1 LGIFV
6 TLTRVDLWS
15 RFALVLATVFTL
27 FSLDAARPVLAD
39 CVQNGLNVVC
49 SGASPGGFDAAG
61 QPGLNV
67 LVQSG
72 AAVGTGLSLD
82 ANNVVSNLGAITVG
96 NGANAI
102 VASTGNQIS
111 SSGTITG
118 GDGANGIFAS
128 DNTTV
133 NHSGIITIGN
143 GGGVGIF
150 VSGPGS
156 ILNSGTITAGD
167 LGSGIAG
174 FTATNTGTI
183 NVGNGGVGIVGTRDG
198 GTLINRGLINAGPSG
213 IGIQSFNNSLTV
225 TNSGVIVFGD
235 CGAGIQVTGTGNTV
249 NNSGVISDSGC
260 GGIGIMTGA
269 GGTVTNSGAIT
280 VGDFGGGIIGDVG
293 TNVNNSGVIV
303 AGPSGI
309 GIFTGGN
316 IVNSG
321 TVIVGDTIGFGG
333 GLIGQGDNLSILN
346 SGTIIGGVGTP
357 GMIVLGDFGTL
368 TNSGTIVVGQDGG
381 GMVADGNNASI
392 ANSGFIATGED
403 GIGIGLQGNAGIVT
417 NSGTITVGACGVG
430 INSSPGS
437 GASIT
442 NSGRIIGD
450 GCSATGVSLGN
461 NDTLTNS
468 GLIQAPV
475 TGFSVLASGGNNTV
489 FNSGTLDGP
498 INVAGGNNLVTN
510 AGLIT
515 VSAPLTPGAGVAH
528 TVDGVFTQNASGTLA
543 LRVGTNPT
551 ASNFDTLAVTGV
563 ANLGGTLR
571 AAVQPGLYGSS
582 TTYAGVLT
590 FASSTGSFASVES
603 GLLFLNAS
611 AVYNSTSIDLVLTR
625 LPFNQF
631 PGGGSNGRAVGNAL
645 EAQYSTSL
653 TGTAAAFYSQL
664 LQSTAPNTLAQLS
677 GEIASA
683 GQNASFGAFSQ
694 LFGTVFGQINTSRT
708 AGTGQAQAANGQ
720 RLSAQVAEACIGDA
734 CQDGPSGRR
743 VNYWAQGFGA
753 AGSYDANASVGS
765 TAVSVTSGGGATG
778 IDVYVTPGLLLGAM
792 LGTTSAGFTMA
803 DLASTGTSQA
813 IVFGAYSSY
822 TAGAAYLDAALAY
835 GIGSFTTQRFVG
847 TGSISEQVNGA
858 FSGSQYGGRVEG
870 GRRFEIDRSAITPY
884 ANLTVQA
891 LQQNAYTEVSRNIAT
906 GAAGLTGLNV
916 QAQTTTSVRSVLGA
930 EFATTFAPT
939 EDLVFRPRARLG
951 WAHEFN
957 TYRASTAS
965 FAALGPGV
973 PFTVQGA
980 SPASDA
986 VVVQA
991 AVEVEVG
998 RMFRIYGQFDGDFAS
1013 TARSYAGTGGI
1024 RLVW

>member
-1 LGIFV
+1 M
-6 TLTRVDLWS
+6 RVGALL
-15 RFALVLATVFTL
+15 RFALLLAT
-27 FSLDAARPVLAD
+27 SLTVLSFGTARPALAD
-39 CVQNGLNVVC
+39 CVLTGTTVVC
-49 SGASPGGFDAAG
+49 SGNSPGGFEAG
-61 QPGLNV
+61 VGINGLTV
-67 LVQSG
+67 TVQTD
-72 AAVGTGLSLD
+72 AAVGTGITLNDNSS
-82 ANNVVSNLGAITVG
+82 VSNFGTVSVGDGTAAITANDFNTIVNSGGIAAGISGSGVEVNTGGSVANSGMITVG
-96 NGANAI
+96 D
-102 VASTGNQIS
+102 
-111 SSGTITG
+111 SGFGIL
-118 GDGANGIFAS
+118 ANG
-128 DNTTV
+128 DNV
-133 NHSGIITIGN
+133 NIG
-143 GGGVGIF
+143 
-150 VSGPGS
+150 
-156 ILNSGTITAGD
+156 NSGTI
-167 LGSGIAG
+167 
-174 FTATNTGTI
+174 
-183 NVGNGGVGIVGTRDG
+183 R
-198 GTLINRGLINAGPSG
+198 
-213 IGIQSFNNSLTV
+213 
-225 TNSGVIVFGD
+225 FGD
-235 CGAGIQVTGTGNTV
+235 CGSGISAFGSGISVTNTGSLIGIGCGNTGIQVGDTSSV
-249 NNSGVISDSGC
+249 NNSGLIQIGDT
-260 GGIGIMTGA
+260 GIGID
-269 GGTVTNSGAIT
+269 GGNGTTIVNSGT
-280 VGDFGGGIIGDVG
+280 
-293 TNVNNSGVIV
+293 IV
-303 AGPSGI
+303 AGANGI

-321 TVIVGDTIGFGG
+321 TVIVGDTVGFGG
-333 GLIGQGDNLSILN
+333 GLIGQGDNLSIINTGTIIGGDATPGIAIIGDAGILNN
-346 SGTIIGGVGTP
+346 SGTIIVGNAGGGLAGLASGDGNTYLNSGVITVGADGIGISAP
-357 GMIVLGDFGTL
+357 GNNSIVN
-368 TNSGTIVVGQDGG
+368 NSGTINVG
-381 GMVADGNNASI
+381 SC
-392 ANSGFIATGED
+392 GF
-403 GIGIGLQGNAGIVT
+403 GID
-417 NSGTITVGACGVG
+417 
-430 INSSPGS
+430 SSQGS

-442 NSGRIIGD
+442 NSGRVIAS
-450 GCSATGVSLGN
+450 GCSATGVFLGD

-468 GLIQAPV
+468 GLIQGPA
-475 TGFSVLASGGNNTV
+475 TGFSVLASGANNTV

-498 INVAGGNNLVTN
+498 VNVVGGGNNLVTN

-528 TVDGVFTQNASGTLA
+528 AVDGVFTQNASGTLA
-543 LRVGTNPT
+543 LRVGTDP
-551 ASNFDTLAVTGV
+551 AAANFDSLGVTGV

-571 AAVQPGLYGSS
+571 AVVQPGLYGSS
-582 TTYAGVLT
+582 TTYAGALT
-590 FASSTGSFASVES
+590 FASSTGGFASVES

-611 AVYNSTSIDLVLTR
+611 AIYNSTSIDLVLTR

-653 TGTAAAFYSQL
+653 TGTAATFYSQL

-720 RLSAQVAEACIGDA
+720 RLSAELAEACIGDA
-734 CQDGPSGRR
+734 CQEAPSGRR

-778 IDVYVTPGLLLGAM
+778 IDIYVSPGFLLGGM
-792 LGTTSAGFTMA
+792 LGTTSTGFTMA

-858 FSGSQYGGRVEG
+858 FSGNQYGGRVEG
-870 GRRFEIDRSAITPY
+870 GRRFEIERFAITPY

-939 EDLVFRPRARLG
+939 EDLVVRPRARLG

-973 PFTVQGA
+973 PLTVQGA

-986 VVVQA
+986 LVVQA

>member
-1 LGIFV
+1 MTF
-6 TLTRVDLWS
+6 TRVDFWS

-27 FSLDAARPVLAD
+27 FSLDAARPALAD

-67 LVQSG
+67 LVQPG

-96 NGANAI
+96 IGANAI
-102 VASTGNQIS
+102 TASTGNQIS

-133 NHSGIITIGN
+133 THSGVLTIGN

-150 VSGPGS
+150 VAGTGS
-156 ILNSGTITAGD
+156 VLNSGTITAGN

-174 FTATNTGTI
+174 FNATNTGTI
-183 NVGNGGVGIVGTRDG
+183 NVGDTGAGIVGTFDG

-213 IGIQSFNNSLTV
+213 IGIQASTNSLTV
-225 TNSGVIVFGD
+225 INSGVIVFGN
-235 CGAGIQVTGTGNTV
+235 CGAGIQVTGTNNTV

-260 GGIGIMTGA
+260 GGLGIMTGA

-280 VGDFGGGIIGDVG
+280 VGDFGGAIIGNVG

-303 AGPSGI
+303 AGAGGI

-321 TVIVGDTIGFGG
+321 TVIVGDTVGFSG
-333 GLIGQGDNLSILN
+333 GLIAQGDNLSILN
-346 SGTIIGGVGTP
+346 SGTVIGGRVTP
-357 GMIVLGDFGTL
+357 GMAVIGDFGTL
-368 TNSGTIVVGQDGG
+368 TNSGTIVVGQEGG
-381 GMVADGNNASI
+381 GMVALGNNATI
-392 ANSGFIATGED
+392 LNSGSITVGAD
-403 GIGIGLQGNAGIVT
+403 GIGISQQGNGGTVI
-417 NSGTITVGACGVG
+417 NSGTINFGACGSG
-430 INSSPGS
+430 IDTSGGSTSTVVNTGRIVGS
-437 GASIT
+437 GCGS
-442 NSGRIIGD
+442 
-450 GCSATGVSLGN
+450 TGVNMRGGDS
-461 NDTLTNS
+461 LTNS
-468 GLIQAPV
+468 GLIAGAFSV
-475 TGFSVLASGGNNTV
+475 SVLAGANATVMNT
-489 FNSGTLDGP
+489 GTLDGT
-498 INVAGGNNLVTN
+498 VELTGGGGHTLTN

-515 VSAPLTPGAGVAH
+515 VSAPLMPGAGVAH
-528 TVDGVFTQNASGTLA
+528 AVDGVFTQNASGTLA

-551 ASNFDTLAVTGV
+551 ASNFDSLGVTGV

-590 FASSTGSFASVES
+590 FASSTGGFASVES

-611 AVYNSTSIDLVLTR
+611 AVYNATSIDLILTR
-625 LPFNQF
+625 VPFNQF
-631 PGGGSNGRAVGNAL
+631 PGGGGSNAGAVGNAL

-653 TGTAAAFYSQL
+653 TGTASAFYSQL

-683 GQNASFGAFSQ
+683 GQNASFGVFSQ

-720 RLSAQVAEACIGDA
+720 RLSAQLAEACVGDA
-734 CQDGPSGRR
+734 CQDTSSGRR
-743 VNYWAQGFGA
+743 MNYWAQGFGA
-753 AGSYDANASVGS
+753 AGTYDANASVGS

-778 IDVYVTPGLLLGAM
+778 IDIYVTPGFLLGAM

-822 TAGAAYLDAALAY
+822 TVGAAYLDTALAY
-835 GIGSFTTQRFVG
+835 GIGSFTTRRFVG

-870 GRRFEIDRSAITPY
+870 GRRFEIERSAITPY
-884 ANLTVQA
+884 ANITVQA

-906 GAAGLTGLNV
+906 GAAGVTGLNV
-916 QAQTTTSVRSVLGA
+916 QAQTTTSVRSVMGA
-930 EFATTFAPT
+930 EFATTFAQD
-939 EDLVFRPRARLG
+939 ENLIVRPRARLG

-986 VVVQA
+986 LVVQA

-998 RMFRIYGQFDGDFAS
+998 RLFRIYGQFDGDFAS